1 MKVSRKKRRLL
12 IVQSLNLGTLSSTS
26 NSTLRKPKK
35 SNKLLN
41 TLQRNLPNGKYFG
54 SSGLFCGCLCD
65 LGAAQSSAAAQNKPQ
80 VQTQPF
86 VNKCGGNKGGKYFCG
101 GNKGGKYFCGGNKG
115 GKYF

>member
-1 MKVSRKKRRLL
+1 MIFKGKGKLCDVKKTALLLVKVSPKKRRLL

-65 LGAAQSSAAAQNKPQ
+65 LGAAQSSAAAQNNPQ

-86 VNKCGGNKGGKYFCG
+86 VNKCGGNKGGK
-101 GNKGGKYFCGGNKG
+101 
-115 GKYF
+115 